1 MKPENKPTKKVG
13 GKMLQLNDIGFR
25 LVLIPFFGIAVP
37 LLTHMVNAAEFTHW
51 QIKLSFAYTI
61 FLAFVVWQGNRYLLF
76 SLRSYFDWFNRP
88 VRKIIALIVAVTFF
102 TVPISSVM
110 LIGWYQ
116 LFKNGQVNWQI
127 VTTSTLI
134 IMICVL
140 FITHVYETVFL
151 VKESESEMVRNEQLE
166 RAKAEAELQAL
177 KNQIDPHFMFNA
189 LNTISFLID
198 NSPEKAKSFN
208 EHLADVYRYILQNKA
223 SNLVM
228 VREEMIFL
236 QDYFALQKIRYGAA
250 VILEPNLEEEILTH
264 YVMPPISMQILAE
277 NAFKHNEFS
286 IHEPLHIRIAFE
298 NEQLLFYNRKRKK
311 TGIKSSSK
319 LGLYNLQERYKLTTG
334 QMIEVIEN
342 DDSFTVCLPL
352 LRID

>member
-1 MKPENKPTKKVG
+1 
-13 GKMLQLNDIGFR
+13 
-25 LVLIPFFGIAVP
+25 IPIV
-37 LLTHMVNAAEFTHW
+37 THMVDAKEFTHW

-88 VRKIIALIVAVTFF
+88 VRKIIALVVAVTFF

-151 VKESESEMVRNEQLE
+151 VKESESEMLRNEQLE

-177 KNQIDPHFMFNA
+177 KNQIAPHFMFNSLNA
-189 LNTISFLID
+189 LSYHIEEN
-198 NSPEKAKSFN
+198 PKKAKEFN
-208 EHLADVYRYILQNKA
+208 ENLA
-223 SNLVM
+223 
-228 VREEMIFL
+228 
-236 QDYFALQKIRYGAA
+236 
-250 VILEPNLEEEILTH
+250 
-264 YVMPPISMQILAE
+264 
-277 NAFKHNEFS
+277 
-286 IHEPLHIRIAFE
+286 
-298 NEQLLFYNRKRKK
+298 
-311 TGIKSSSK
+311 
-319 LGLYNLQERYKLTTG
+319 
-334 QMIEVIEN
+334 
-342 DDSFTVCLPL
+342 
-352 LRID
+352 